1 MSFCHMPSCL
11 FLLLLIFL
19 GNTAVLCA
27 QDLGDNR
34 QELEQIR
41 QRIDKLSA
49 SLEKE
54 QKKRATL
61 QKDLAGVQKQLTRLR
76 AREEQHAGNLKSL
89 KKDISTKEEAIRHIK
104 TQSEQRRALVAR
116 RLGAIYR
123 GGQMRFLRIL
133 FANRSPVEIAED
145 YHFFKKVVQHDRS
158 LLASFRQDQE
168 ALADELASL
177 ETMYEQRQQQM
188 DQFKVSR
195 ETLQKGRRLKKRLL
209 TKLKRRQGAMTVELA
224 TLKEK
229 SARLAALVK
238 KLESAPTSKYTQVSG
253 GFSRQKG
260 RLTWPVK
267 GRIKVPFGTGRLAGL
282 GTLYDSQGVEISV
295 SGNQAIHA
303 IWGGTVIYANSFRGF
318 GNMIIV
324 DHGDNFYSLYAQA
337 SSLQKSVGDSVKAGE
352 SLGYPGYEDANS
364 IYFEIRHHG
373 TPLDPLDWLK
383 PRT

>member
-1 MSFCHMPSCL
+1 MSFNQMPFCFSLIL
-11 FLLLLIFL
+11 FIIL
-19 GNTAVLCA
+19 GNAAVLCA
-27 QDLGDNR
+27 EDLADNR
-34 QELEQIR
+34 QELKQIR

-49 SLEKE
+49 SLEKD
-54 QKKRATL
+54 QKEKDTL
-61 QKDLAGVQKQLTRLR
+61 LKDLSGVKKQLTSLR
-76 AREEQHAGNLKSL
+76 AREEKHASNLESL
-89 KKDISTKEEAIRHIK
+89 KKDISHKEAAIRDIK
-104 TQSEQRRALVAR
+104 TQSQQRRELVAR

-133 FANRSPVEIAED
+133 FSNRSPVDIAED
-145 YHFFKKVVQHDRS
+145 YYFFKKVVQHDRS

-168 ALADELASL
+168 ALAVELASL
-177 ETMYEQRQQQM
+177 EALHEQRQSQL
-188 DQFKVSR
+188 DQLKVSR
-195 ETLQKGRRLKKRLL
+195 ETLQEGRRLKKRLL
-209 TKLKRRQGAMTVELA
+209 SKLKRRQGAITEELT

-238 KLESAPTSKYTQVSG
+238 RLESAPASKYTQASG
-253 GFSRQKG
+253 DFARQKG
-260 RLTWPVK
+260 RLDWPIK

-282 GTLYDSQGVEISV
+282 GTLYDSQGVEIAV

-337 SSLQKSVGDSVKAGE
+337 SSLQKSVGDSVTTGE
-352 SLGYPGYEDANS
+352 TLGYPGYEDANS

-373 TPLDPLDWLK
+373 TPLDPLAWLK

>member
-1 MSFCHMPSCL
+1 MSFYKIPFCL
-11 FLLLLIFL
+11 SFLLLLLL
-19 GNTAVLCA
+19 GNTAFLCA
-27 QDLGDNR
+27 KDLDDNR
-34 QELEQIR
+34 QELKQIR

-49 SLEKE
+49 SLEKD
-54 QKKRATL
+54 QKERATL
-61 QKDLAGVQKQLTRLR
+61 QKDLSGVKKQLTRLR
-76 AREEQHAGNLKSL
+76 AREEKHASNLKTL
-89 KKDISTKEEAIRHIK
+89 KDDISNKEVAIRRIEV
-104 TQSEQRRALVAR
+104 QSQQRRDLVAR

-123 GGQMRFLRIL
+123 GGQKRFLRIL
-133 FANRSPVEIAED
+133 FANRSPANIAED

-168 ALADELASL
+168 ALAVELTSL
-177 ETMYEQRQQQM
+177 ENLHEQRLSQI
-188 DQFKVSR
+188 DQLKVSR
-195 ETLQKGRRLKKRLL
+195 ETLQEGRRLKKRLL
-209 TKLKRRQGAMTVELA
+209 TKLKRRQGAKTVELT

-229 SARLAALVK
+229 SARLTGLVK
-238 KLESAPTSKYTQVSG
+238 RLESASTSKYTQASG
-253 GFSRQKG
+253 DFARQKG
-260 RLTWPVK
+260 RLSWPIK

-282 GTLYDSQGVEISV
+282 GTLYDSQGVEIAI

-337 SSLQKSVGDSVKAGE
+337 SSLQKSVGDSVTAGE

-373 TPLDPLDWLK
+373 TPLDPLAWLK